1 VPDARKP
8 LHVLQ
13 SEWVGCRRCE
23 LGVRRQEVNGHFV
36 FGDGALGGLMLV
48 GEGPGTHEEQ
58 DGRPFIGKSG
68 QLLRGILE
76 MLGMRDYYLANTVAC
91 RSCAEAVDSIG
102 RKIIGRDG
110 RVRIQDEPPTPLQVE
125 QCKPRLM
132 EQIYIVD
139 PLMIVSLGGGAAQA
153 LTGKPVTITKEHGQF
168 REIEIPGAWS
178 MPVLTDKKK
187 AWVRKVKGEY
197 IAPTEQSTIRYLMMM
212 AVHPAYALRFVKD
225 KRQKNIFIEFV
236 LDMKKA
242 VTTYNR
248 YAHEMLGSEMHQV
261 EMNLDA
267 AEELANGLI

>member
-1 VPDARKP
+1 M
-8 LHVLQ
+8 
-13 SEWVGCRRCE
+13 
-23 LGVRRQEVNGHFV
+23 RRQEVNGHFV